1 MQRNWIRFETEIE
14 LLDRQTQ
21 RRRHLEILK
30 LISGSEET
38 DPAASRIQHP
48 IRTVPLPRNPTFV
61 GCKELLRQVHAHL
74 EQTESPG
81 TPTGLACFVLN
92 GIGGSGKTQVALE
105 YTYLYQTS
113 YDAIFW
119 INAETEIELASTF
132 SQIGKKLI
140 VSSTAPNGNENCAT
154 NTKNLDNSIQL
165 IEKSHRW
172 LEETSK
178 DLLFFIKAHLTLLID
193 RRWLL
198 VFDNVNSWKTISAY
212 WPVNLKHRGSVII
225 TTQIPNMSQMTEK
238 FLNIEV
244 ESLPIDDGV
253 ELLLKLTNQYQPT
266 DDERAIAKELCLKFG
281 GHPLSIATASGYI
294 SQTQSSLEEA
304 AAIINRSFL
313 WSKTNGSA
321 VWQYERTL
329 DTVFDTALAELSDSA
344 RRMLDIMAFLN
355 PNAVPEDLFLVDEGD
370 GKRCFKSLEDMQ

>member
-74 EQTESPG
+74 ERTESPG

-140 VSSTAPNGNENCAT
+140 VSSTAPNSNENCAT

-178 DLLFFIKAHLTLLID
+178 DLLFFYKSSSNASY
-193 RRWLL
+193 R
-198 VFDNVNSWKTISAY
+198 SA
-212 WPVNLKHRGSVII
+212 
-225 TTQIPNMSQMTEK
+225 
-238 FLNIEV
+238 
-244 ESLPIDDGV
+244 
-253 ELLLKLTNQYQPT
+253 
-266 DDERAIAKELCLKFG
+266 
-281 GHPLSIATASGYI
+281 
-294 SQTQSSLEEA
+294 
-304 AAIINRSFL
+304 
-313 WSKTNGSA
+313 
-321 VWQYERTL
+321 
-329 DTVFDTALAELSDSA
+329 
-344 RRMLDIMAFLN
+344 MAFS
-355 PNAVPEDLFLVDEGD
+355 F
-370 GKRCFKSLEDMQ
+370 